1 MTRPTCSP
9 RCSRCALAR
18 TCERF
23 SSTAWQN
30 RSAWTKSSGPGA
42 TISSAPRPLTAWRAA
57 SSPQASPSPTGPW
70 PGLAISICEMA
81 TGMDARSFPVC
92 STFLNFGKN
101 YAGARDEY
109 VYVYTHDNDSAY
121 LPSDRF
127 VLARVPKQRLRERAA
142 YDFFE
147 WLDEHGKPVWARD
160 INRRGAVF
168 THSGNCYRS
177 SVAYNVALKRSLLC
191 QALPGGDPRFAGG
204 FGIYDA
210 AEPWGPWTCVYFAEN
225 WDVGPGETQ
234 SFPTKWMS
242 ADGKGLYLVFSGDD
256 CFS

>member
-1 MTRPTCSP
+1 
-9 RCSRCALAR
+9 
-18 TCERF
+18 
-23 SSTAWQN
+23 
-30 RSAWTKSSGPGA
+30 
-42 TISSAPRPLTAWRAA
+42 
-57 SSPQASPSPTGPW
+57 
-70 PGLAISICEMA
+70 
-81 TGMDARSFPVC
+81 MDARSFPVC

-256 CFS
+256 CFSVRNANLMLHSDARSPAN